1 MNPQTKDILKTA
13 ALFVLLIMPFK
24 ASGQDTLTVRETINR
39 VIDTYPTVKQAEEAL
54 NSTNINLKITRSVLF
69 PNLNASA
76 SYMFTDP
83 QMKMSLGEQSFDL
96 NPKNTYNTGVSLTQL
111 LYDFGKTRPKIE
123 AAKIQ
128 EQIAEYQ
135 IINVKQDLALNT
147 IQLYYT
153 LYYTRE
159 AIKIKEQERNNYEEL
174 LRHVQVK
181 NNVGTA
187 TKFDL
192 LNTNVNLKNVQTQ
205 IIDLATTDLTQQTN
219 LSVLADT
226 TITSQMLLN
235 FEASVNPLLIPLDQ
249 LMNQAMHDRP
259 EVLIATKG
267 VEVAKLQ
274 EKASSRTYNPSLNL
288 QAGAGWKN
296 GYPMDLEKMKFNYNI
311 GASLS
316 VPIYEGGRRKYERN
330 LAKSK
335 IITEDENLNL
345 ILKQIQIQVSQNYY
359 SLQSSL
365 AAMDN
370 LTVQVEYAE
379 EAFKQAKVNFEAG
392 AITNLELTTSAT
404 NLSSAKLLLL
414 QAKINYQVSLY
425 KLKMSI
431 GETIY

>member
-1 MNPQTKDILKTA
+1 MNPHTKDILKTA

-54 NSTNINLKITRSVLF
+54 NSTNINLKITRSVLL

-274 EKASSRTYNPSLNL
+274 EKASARTYNPSLNL

-431 GETIY
+431 GEAIY